1 MTAPI
6 PHPPAQR
13 APSRPWYPTELDKW
27 RQRRRDR
34 ASALD
39 MAVQFHDGYHDSS
52 ADVIETADL
61 FYGWLTEWNDG
72 PSRGAS

>member
-1 MTAPI
+1 MTTAPV
-6 PHPPAQR
+6 PRP
-13 APSRPWYPTELDKW
+13 PSRPWHPTELDKW

-39 MAVQFHDGYHDSS
+39 MAVQFHDGDGSVEDVLEA
-52 ADVIETADL
+52 ADE
-61 FYGWLTEWNDG
+61 FYRWLTEWDDG